1 MNKILGTMAL
11 CLLLISCK
19 EEKPKGN
26 LQLTGNI
33 EGLKKGTLYISR
45 IGDTSFVT
53 VDTIKIDGDSHFE
66 SWLDIKSPEMYY
78 IILDR
83 GKTNSLDDRL
93 PFFAEAGKMHIETK
107 LEQFYAQAKITG
119 SKNQQL
125 LDEYR
130 KVNARFTSQNLE
142 ITELLLR
149 KQHAKVAVNS
159 DSIARVQDYVM
170 KRKYLYAAQ
179 FALNNKDHEIAPY
192 IVLAEINR
200 NATVALL
207 DRIRKALTPK
217 VADSYYGK
225 KLTAYYNERK
235 NAEQAK

>member
-1 MNKILGTMAL
+1 MKKILGAMAV
-11 CLLLISCK
+11 CLLLLSCQK
-19 EEKPKGN
+19 EKPKGN
-26 LQLTGNI
+26 LHLTGNI
-33 EGLKKGTLYISR
+33 EGLKKGTLYITR
-45 IGDTSFVT
+45 LGDSSFVS

-78 IILDR
+78 IVLDR
-83 GKTNSLDDRL
+83 GKTNSIDDRL
-93 PFFAEAGKMHIETK
+93 PFFAEAGKMNIETT

-125 LDEYR
+125 LDDYK
-130 KVNARFTSQNLE
+130 KVNDRFTSQNLD

-149 KQHAKVAVNS
+149 KQHAKVAVNA
-159 DSIARVQDYVM
+159 DSIARVQDYVL

-192 IVLAEINR
+192 IVLSEINE
-200 NATVALL
+200 NATVVLL

-217 VADSYYGK
+217 VANSYYGK
-225 KLTAYYNERK
+225 KLTQYYNERK
-235 NAEQAK
+235 KAEQQ